1 MLLCSAPRT
10 PLDDPVIGFQVDKL
24 INAIRGEAKIK
35 ITVYE
40 HDQGQVWAGL
50 MTISQ
55 SVGLSVGHCQAQ
67 SLFLCEAVCLS
78 VCLSTRPPVVHPLI
92 RSLIL
97 LKAKFVHN
105 DVAKISL
112 SCTSNLFG
120 ISVFS
125 LVYLS
130 G

>member
-10 PLDDPVIGFQVDKL
+10 PRDDPVIGFQVDKL
-24 INAIRGEAKIK
+24 VNAIRGEAKIK

-40 HDQGQVWAGL
+40 HEQGQVWAEL

-67 SLFLCEAVCLS
+67 SLFQCETVCLS
-78 VCLSTRPPVVHPLI
+78 VCLSTRPPVVHPFL
-92 RSLIL
+92 RSFLL

-105 DVAKISL
+105 GVA
-112 SCTSNLFG
+112 
-120 ISVFS
+120 
-125 LVYLS
+125 
-130 G
+130 